1 MAKYLL
7 AYKGGST
14 PDSEEEQQAV
24 MAAWTSWFGDLGAA
38 VVDPGNPFS
47 VSASVASDGSA
58 RQGGDAGLTGYS
70 VVQAGDLGAATD
82 MAKGCPVLQAGGSVE
97 VYETF
102 DVMS

>member
-24 MAAWTSWFGDLGAA
+24 IAAWTSLLGDPGAA

-47 VSASVASDGSA
+47 ASASVASD
-58 RQGGDAGLTGYS
+58 L
-70 VVQAGDLGAATD
+70 
-82 MAKGCPVLQAGGSVE
+82 
-97 VYETF
+97 
-102 DVMS
+102 MS